1 VFRDELYQPLWAYRP
16 LWQDAARLTA
26 KARSPYEATL
36 VLERWFRSGGGFR
49 YEEHPPVSST
59 NPPLV
64 DFVEVTRAGYCQHY
78 AGAMAV
84 MLRMLGIPSRVAVGF
99 TAGTWKAGVWT
110 VTDHQAHAWVE
121 AWFAGFGWLAFD
133 PTPGRGTLSAV

>member
-1 VFRDELYQPLWAYRP
+1 MGRARFPWLRLEAAGSQGSTACSRDELYQPLWAYRP

-78 AGAMAV
+78 AGAMA
-84 MLRMLGIPSRVAVGF
+84 
-99 TAGTWKAGVWT
+99 
-110 VTDHQAHAWVE
+110 
-121 AWFAGFGWLAFD
+121 
-133 PTPGRGTLSAV
+133 